1 MPGHFG
7 RSHSH
12 GDKKSNNKT
21 SSNNNVGSSL
31 HGGPKYKAP
40 PSQKFTS
47 YTKQNLNPNNDTAA
61 KTSLFKQRGA
71 TKIQNMYMGAASVTK
86 PFFKAGSVKTRTYF
100 VDDVLTS
107 KRAKKNIGYTQKE
120 FENLATAKQEEVY
133 KDYLANRSSGKTDAF
148 GNVSAGYS
156 REKIVH
162 TNKDGTKEFRESIV
176 RTDGG
181 GGNNQARA
189 NVVTT
194 KNVGGTTILTTEGKV
209 AEDKMKSEE
218 YDSRKTKRKGRRN
231 TILTSQRGASGNF
244 ILGKPTLL
252 GA

>member
-1 MPGHFG
+1 MPGHWG
-7 RSHSH
+7 GSHSH
-12 GDKKSNNKT
+12 GDKKSNNRT

-40 PSQKFTS
+40 TPVYSK
-47 YTKQNLNPNNDTAA
+47 TKLNPNDDTAA

-71 TKIQNMYMGAASVTK
+71 TKIQNTYMGAASITK
-86 PFFKAGSVKTRTYF
+86 PIFKAGSVKTRTYF

-107 KRAKKNIGYTQKE
+107 KKSKKNIGYTQEE
-120 FENLATAKQEEVY
+120 FKNLSSTKQEEVY
-133 KDYLANRSSGKTDAF
+133 KSYLDNRTSGKTDAF

-181 GGNNQARA
+181 GGDNQARS
-189 NVVTT
+189 NVVTE

-209 AEDKMKSEE
+209 AEEKAEAEK
-218 YDSRKTKRKGRRN
+218 YDARKTKKRGRRK
-231 TILTSQRGASGNF
+231 TILTFQSGASGN
-244 ILGKPTLL
+244 LELSKKSLL
-252 GA
+252 GV